1 MNVIKA
7 IYNFLVG
14 DIIILIGIILTL
26 LILVLL
32 NTVSGLAS
40 LRGAS
45 GIIMIIGTLVV
56 LTLTLTREVRGHR
69 SKLS

>member
-1 MNVIKA
+1 MNIIKA
-7 IYNFLVG
+7 IYNFIVG
-14 DIIILIGIILTL
+14 DMVILIGIIVTV

-32 NTVSGLAS
+32 NTVSGLSA

-45 GIIMIIGTLVV
+45 GIIMILGTLTV

-69 SKLS
+69 AR

>member
-1 MNVIKA
+1 MNIIKA

-14 DIIILIGIILTL
+14 DIVILIGIIITL

-32 NTVSGLAS
+32 NAVSGLS
-40 LRGAS
+40 MLRGAS
-45 GIIMIIGTLVV
+45 GIVMILGTLIV

-69 SKLS
+69 